1 MHDDP
6 LPQTTASIE
15 LAGISRRVGS
25 HFMLEGISLRV
36 EPGEILGLI
45 GHTGAGKSSLLRI
58 IAGLDAPDSGEVLL
72 GGCRATGTLP
82 HKRGVAMVFQRDV
95 FYPGQPLQR
104 DRREA
109 ALAGVFDRWKNAGIS
124 AEEVFHELEFAE
136 ELFAQRPETLSGGQG
151 RRASLLRAMFR
162 DTPIL
167 LADEPLAGLDLWTR
181 DRVARLLWRFA
192 RATGKSIVV
201 VAHEPVEAIGLA
213 DRLAV
218 LHGGRLVQTGSP
230 AKLLAEPAHRVVVSL
245 LQYPPW
251 NDVTQYDLRTPSNS
265 GGKETVL
272 VAPAH
277 CRVMST
283 WSPDTPAISVHLLRR
298 RWSNAGQFAEWMTT
312 DTGDVFRTPVQAD
325 SPDQGWLVWDTESAF
340 RFDADGFRK
349 GTPNSSELTIENST
363 FGRSSGS

>member
-6 LPQTTASIE
+6 LTQSPASIE
-15 LAGISRRVGS
+15 LAGISRQVGS
-25 HFMLEGISLRV
+25 HFTLEGISLRIA
-36 EPGEILGLI
+36 PGEILGLI

-58 IAGLDAPDSGEVLL
+58 IAGLDEPGSGQVLL

-104 DRREA
+104 DRQEA
-109 ALAGVFDRWKNAGIS
+109 ARAGVFDRWKNAGIP
-124 AEEVFHELEFAE
+124 AEEVFQELEFTE
-136 ELFAQRPETLSGGQG
+136 NLFSQRPETLSGGQG

-218 LHGGRLVQTGSP
+218 LERGRLVQTGPPSQ
-230 AKLLAEPAHRVVVSL
+230 LLAEPAHRVVVSL

-251 NDVTQYDLRTPSNS
+251 NDVTRYAVRTPAEAD
-265 GGKETVL
+265 GHGTVL
-272 VAPAH
+272 VAPGH
-277 CRVMST
+277 CGVQAT
-283 WSPDTPAISVHLLRR
+283 CSPEVPAIAVRSLRN
-298 RWSNAGQFAEWMTT
+298 RWSSAGPFAEWIATE
-312 DTGDVFRTPVQAD
+312 TGEVFRTPMKVD
-325 SPDQGWLVWDTESAF
+325 SPDQGWFVWDTESAF
-340 RFDADGFRK
+340 RFDAEGFRK
-349 GTPNSSELTIENST
+349 GASISNGRTTVTSS
-363 FGRSSGS
+363 